1 MLQTSI
7 TSYFNKRKRAGDEV
21 KDRKKVFVVDRHDL
35 EADVSLSKEVHVIHK
50 ALALDI
56 PESLHSIYKNK
67 NLVEHVAID
76 CANKLARENSK
87 PVSSESQD
95 KASEKHTDQKR
106 SQGRKKTATQ
116 VSKSSTQR
124 TIPHILL
131 KTNGAEAHDKEH
143 SMNGTTLRTSAEDAS
158 FLGPDCSGP
167 KEMNPPSMQGP
178 VVFELKGLLSPKK
191 KMRAGFINNDKA
203 VCSEVSDTQD
213 SSVDNNSDGKLKE
226 NGEDIRECCVEND
239 SDGKIKESRK
249 ELGLMTPH
257 KMPFS
262 QHKDLSFEEI
272 KRKLN
277 RSEKLAE
284 LRQSLARFD
293 KSAKKLKALEEKR
306 KEVEKLQLKKFQAI
320 EIEVPTS
327 PQKNIFSS
335 PQKVGTS
342 PQSTPSKS
350 PAYQRFTSLVLP
362 ASAALSLPFSY
373 RCLAEIFRC
382 VDAVGSMLYK
392 RKEVITF
399 RKLKP
404 AVQEMLRRN
413 FTDHHL
419 AQIKRVYPAAYV
431 FHQEKC
437 RNFGST
443 SKMDQYDLTL
453 TPVLCSNVEG
463 CENSTGLLKF
473 TSDLLLQRRQTF
485 HKYLLEKVKDYHEDF
500 LRSLDPPLTI
510 PRDKLTRWHPEF
522 GIDQVP
528 DIEPDTLPEAPNVD
542 KYYSAKDVLEKARN
556 LFSCNLRMEKA
567 LQTVCEESSQSE
579 IPTTLTK
586 SPHLI
591 SGPATL
597 PVSTILKGIPKALL
611 EKIRAKQAAK
621 ALQAMTRSPAQDHVA
636 IQYLRLPELARI
648 LRNLYVTEK
657 KSILPLDFTLEKLGN
672 SYREKLPRAEL
683 EEHIHLLR
691 NTVPGW
697 LEMHYIRKT
706 NYLKLSKNADMGP
719 VMRKL
724 EALAAEKN
732 GR

>member
-1 MLQTSI
+1 MSQTHI

-21 KDRKKVFVVDRHDL
+21 KDRKKVVVVDRHDP
-35 EADVSLSKEVHVIHK
+35 EAGVSVGKEVHVIHK
-50 ALALDI
+50 ALVLDT
-56 PESLHSIYKNK
+56 PESLHSVYKNK
-67 NLVEHVAID
+67 SLVEHVPID
-76 CANKLARENSK
+76 CANKLTRENDK
-87 PVSSESQD
+87 PVSYESQG
-95 KASEKHTDQKR
+95 KASEKPTNQER
-106 SQGRKKTATQ
+106 SQGRKATQ
-116 VSKSSTQR
+116 VSKSSTQP
-124 TIPHILL
+124 TIHHILL
-131 KTNGAEAHDKEH
+131 KINGAEAYDKEH
-143 SMNGTTLRTSAEDAS
+143 PRNGTTLHTYAEDGS

-167 KEMNPPSMQGP
+167 KEMNLPSMQGP

-191 KMRAGFINNDKA
+191 RMRTGFIDNDKA
-203 VCSEVSDTQD
+203 ICSEISDIQD
-213 SSVDNNSDGKLKE
+213 SSVDDNSDGKLKE
-226 NGEDIRECCVEND
+226 NRKDTQECSVEND

-257 KMPFS
+257 RMPIS
-262 QHKDLSFEEI
+262 QQKDLSFEEI

-284 LRQSLARFD
+284 LRTSLTRFD

-306 KEVEKLQLKKFQAI
+306 KEAEKLQLKKFQAI
-320 EIEVPTS
+320 EIEVPAS
-327 PQKNIFSS
+327 PQKNVFSS
-335 PQKVGTS
+335 PKKVGTS

-362 ASAALSLPFSY
+362 ASAALPLPFSY

-382 VDAVGSMLYK
+382 VDAVGCMLYK
-392 RKEVITF
+392 RREMITF

-413 FTDHHL
+413 FTEHHL

-443 SKMDQYDLTL
+443 SKVDQYDLTL
-453 TPVLCSNVEG
+453 TPVLCSSVES
-463 CENSTGLLKF
+463 CENSTELFKF

-485 HKYLLEKVKDYHEDF
+485 HKILLEKVKDYHEDF
-500 LRSLDPPLTI
+500 LQSLNPPLTI
-510 PRDKLTRWHPEF
+510 PRDQLTRWHPEF
-522 GIDQVP
+522 GVDQVP

-542 KYYSAKDVLEKARN
+542 KYCSAKDVLEKARN

-567 LQTVCEESSQSE
+567 LQTVCEKSSQSE
-579 IPTTLTK
+579 IPATPTK
-586 SPHLI
+586 SLPLI
-591 SGPATL
+591 SGSATS

-611 EKIRAKQAAK
+611 EKIRARQAAK
-621 ALQAMTRSPAQDHVA
+621 ALQAMTRSPAQDHMA
-636 IQYLRLPELARI
+636 IQHLRLPELARI

-657 KSILPLDFTLEKLGN
+657 KSILTLDFVLEKLGN

-691 NTVPGW
+691 KTAPGW
-697 LEMHYIRKT
+697 LEIHYIRKT

-719 VMRKL
+719 LIRKL
-724 EALAAEKN
+724 EALAAEKS